1 MNSFPIER
9 FIALAKEKGHSE
21 DYIEACVGYAKK
33 LMTNQY
39 PVLFTLEH
47 LAIAMGVKS
56 SFLRWLIGDLKT
68 QDIVTN
74 PIFELKQK
82 RYQLFSIKKRR
93 GGRREIMAPDKDLKY
108 IQKWIT
114 FNILDKY
121 PLKESCKGFR
131 QNISI
136 KDNALVHEGA
146 SKILKVDLLK
156 FYDTITEERVY
167 GVFKNMGYQGNL
179 AVSLS
184 KLCTYKHS
192 SKYWNSFKSK
202 EKEILSYYIKEM
214 PAILPQG
221 CPSSPML
228 ANIIASKMDFRFEE
242 LAKKMNFSYSRYA
255 DDLTFSIKENGILPS
270 VSFINKIITDEGF
283 YMNSEKVKYMLKG
296 QKQYVTGLT
305 VTNGVHTSK
314 KYRKKIARH
323 IHFCRKFGVERH
335 LTKVREDFLGYTTL
349 NFHDWLYGHICFI
362 HSIDK
367 EYSEQLLKDFNK
379 INWFI

>member
-9 FIALAKEKGHSE
+9 FIELAKKRGHSE
-21 DYIEACVGYAKK
+21 DYIEACVKYSQK
-33 LMTNQY
+33 LIINQY

-47 LAIAMGVKS
+47 LAIAMGIKS
-56 SFLRWLIGDLKT
+56 DFLRWLIGDLKP
-68 QDIVTN
+68 QDI
-74 PIFELKQK
+74 ISKQKFELKQK
-82 RYQLFSIKKRR
+82 RYKLFSIKKRR
-93 GGRREIMAPDKDLKY
+93 GGKREIMAPDKDLKY

-114 FNILDKY
+114 FNILNKY
-121 PLKESCKGFR
+121 PLKNSCKGFR
-131 QNISI
+131 QNVSI
-136 KDNALVHEGA
+136 KDNALVHEDA
-146 SKILKVDLLK
+146 YKILKIDLLK

-167 GVFKNMGYQGNL
+167 GIFKNMGYHGNL

-184 KLCTYKHS
+184 KLCTYKHTPE
-192 SKYWNSFKSK
+192 YWNSFKPQ
-202 EKEILSYYIKEM
+202 EKETLFHYVEEM

-255 DDLTFSIKENGILPS
+255 DDLTFSIKENGTLPS
-270 VSFINKIITDEGF
+270 VSFINKIIVDEGF
-283 YMNSEKVKYMLKG
+283 YINKDKVKYMLKG

-323 IHFCRKFGVERH
+323 IHFCRKFGVEVH
-335 LTKVREDFLGYTTL
+335 LNKIRKDFLGYTTL

-362 HSIDK
+362 NSIDK
-367 EYSEQLLKDFNK
+367 EHSDKLLKDFNK

>member
-1 MNSFPIER
+1 MNAFPIER
-9 FIALAKEKGHSE
+9 FEIIAKEKGHSE
-21 DYIEACVGYAKK
+21 EYIRACVEYAQNLIKK
-33 LMTNQY
+33 DY

-47 LAIAMGVKS
+47 LAIAMGIKS
-56 SFLRWLIGDLKT
+56 DFLRWLIGDLKT
-68 QDIVTN
+68 QDIISKQV
-74 PIFELKQK
+74 FELKQK
-82 RYQLFSIKKRR
+82 RYKLFSIKKRR
-93 GGRREIMAPDKDLKY
+93 GGKREIMAPDKDLKY
-108 IQKWIT
+108 IQKWIM

-121 PLKESCKGFR
+121 PLKDSCKGFR
-131 QNISI
+131 QKISI

-146 SKILKVDLLK
+146 CKILKVDLLK

-192 SKYWNSFKSK
+192 PEYWNSFEPT
-202 EKEILSYYIKEM
+202 EKEILSRYIKEM

-255 DDLTFSIKENGILPS
+255 DDLTFSIKDNGTLPS
-270 VSFINKIITDEGF
+270 VSFISKIIIDEGF
-283 YMNSEKVKYMLKG
+283 YINYKKVKYMLKG

-314 KYRKKIARH
+314 KYRKRIARH
-323 IHFCRKFGVERH
+323 IHFCRKFGVDAH
-335 LTKVREDFLGYTTL
+335 LNKIRKDFLGYTTL

-367 EYSEQLLKDFNK
+367 EYSEKLLKDFNK

>member
-1 MNSFPIER
+1 M
-9 FIALAKEKGHSE
+9 
-21 DYIEACVGYAKK
+21 
-33 LMTNQY
+33 
-39 PVLFTLEH
+39 
-47 LAIAMGVKS
+47 
-56 SFLRWLIGDLKT
+56 GDLKT
-68 QDIVTN
+68 QDIVSKRK
-74 PIFELKQK
+74 FELKQR
-82 RYQLFSIKKRR
+82 RYKLFSIKKKR
-93 GGRREIMAPDKDLKY
+93 GGKREIMAPDKDLKY

-121 PLKESCKGFR
+121 PLKNSCKGFR
-131 QNISI
+131 QRVSI

-146 SKILKVDLLK
+146 YRILKIDLLK

-167 GVFKNMGYQGNL
+167 GAFKNMGYQGNL

-192 SKYWNSFKSK
+192 SEYWNSFESR
-202 EKEILSYYIKEM
+202 EKALLSTYIKEM

-228 ANIIASKMDFRFEE
+228 ANIIASKMDLRFEK

-255 DDLTFSIKENGILPS
+255 DDLTFSIKDTGSLPS
-270 VSFINKIITDEGF
+270 ISFINKIISDEGF
-283 YMNSEKVKYMLKG
+283 YINNEKVTYMLKG
-296 QKQYVTGLT
+296 QKQYVTGLS
-305 VTNGVHTSK
+305 VTNGVHTPK

-323 IHFCRKFGVERH
+323 IYFCRKFGVEVH
-335 LTKVREDFLGYTTL
+335 LKKVRKDFLGYTTL

-362 HSIDK
+362 NSIDK
-367 EYSEQLLKDFNK
+367 EHSEKLLKDFNK